1 MFWNR
6 LIACLCHTCGI
17 GIHFVSVEWCLF
29 LFLFMGLQNY
39 SFLHLNIPRIT
50 FLHLC
55 KTRLVIRQYLM
66 KSFIIWL
73 DNIDCFN
80 VNWMPY
86 LLIKFSWLSKNLNTV
101 PIEENNVNLSCR
113 FQCCCQS
120 LHYNTYVS
128 LYSILH
134 TAIWMAR
141 LVLLC
146 LSNVRQC
153 VFRTQYWNYSFLHPT
168 N

>member
-1 MFWNR
+1 MR
-6 LIACLCHTCGI
+6 A
-17 GIHFVSVEWCLF
+17 SVIPVVLAYMLF
-29 LFLFMGLQNY
+29 QLSGVCFYFFLGRLQNY

-101 PIEENNVNLSCR
+101 PIEENNANLSYN
-113 FQCCCQS
+113 FPCCCQN
-120 LHYNTYVS
+120 LHNNTHVVIH
-128 LYSILH
+128 ILLH
-134 TAIWMAR
+134 NAIWMAQC
-141 LVLLC
+141 VALC